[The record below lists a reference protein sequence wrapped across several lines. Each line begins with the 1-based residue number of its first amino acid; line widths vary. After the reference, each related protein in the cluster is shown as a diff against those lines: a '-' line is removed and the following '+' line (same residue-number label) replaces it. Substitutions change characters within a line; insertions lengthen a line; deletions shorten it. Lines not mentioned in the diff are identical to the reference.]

1 MTIYL
6 WYHDHLSMI
15 LETISWSFYLM
26 TKGDSKWISA
36 DYLDPRLHRGA
47 PTLCAE
53 ALGICGVW
61 EKMMGTLW

>member
-1 MTIYL
+1 
-6 WYHDHLSMI
+6 
-15 LETISWSFYLM
+15 M

-53 ALGICGVW
+53 ALGICGV
-61 EKMMGTLW
+61 

>member
-1 MTIYL
+1 M
-6 WYHDHLSMI
+6 
-15 LETISWSFYLM
+15 ISWSFIYDIRNYIMIIYLM

-36 DYLDPRLHRGA
+36 DYLDPRLHRGP

-61 EKMMGTLW
+61 EKWWVPSGKLT